1 MSREGVLII
10 ILIGVICII
19 AMKIKKN
26 NDTIKKINKQIEKI
40 REDNLMLS
48 GTNLELMGFIMELR
62 DDVDSMMNQNI

>member
-10 ILIGVICII
+10 ILIGAMCIM

-40 REDNLMLS
+40 REDNLMMS
-48 GTNLELMGFIMELR
+48 GTNIELMGFIMELR
-62 DDVDSMMNQNI
+62 DDVDSMMDQNI